1 MSKQEDKLFRLL
13 KGLEQLKTEIMM
25 KSDDLRNEHI
35 DEELVDFRDDHYK
48 AGYLH
53 GLQRARK
60 FLEVA

>member
-1 MSKQEDKLFRLL
+1 MSEQEEKLFQLM
-13 KGLEQLKTEIMM
+13 KGFEQIKTEIMM
-25 KSDDLRNEHI
+25 KQDDLRNEHI

-60 FLEVA
+60 LLEAA